1 MAATPADG
9 APPADIS
16 VVATAAA
23 IPAGAAF
30 LYRDS
35 AEYLFAAFFALAILT
50 IVTPAR
56 TLHTLLPWG
65 RIALLPLATCQDL
78 FLLAAI
84 AWLFDGLFATVYPD
98 HDWPSLTQLA
108 PALSIHGLPA
118 VLSRK
123 GYRTAF
129 IPSGQLAIEA

>member
-23 IPAGAAF
+23 IPADAAHR
-30 LYRDS
+30 YRDG
-35 AEYLFAAFFALAILT
+35 ADYLFAAFFALAIVT

-56 TLHTLLPWG
+56 TLHALLPWG
-65 RIALLPLATCQDL
+65 QIALLPLAAYQDL

-84 AWLFDGLFATVYPD
+84 AWLF
-98 HDWPSLTQLA
+98 
-108 PALSIHGLPA
+108 HGL
-118 VLSRK
+118 VR
-123 GYRTAF
+123 YR
-129 IPSGQLAIEA
+129 